1 MAKTIKTTNEKF
13 KKKYR
18 KDDRKNRRQA
28 IACKRNGVP
37 SIWR

>member
-1 MAKTIKTTNEKF
+1 MAKTLKTTKNTY
-13 KKKYR
+13 KKKIN